1 MNVIVFPE
9 AKLYTQSQYQ
19 IFEEVVPEVDLDVIN
34 EIKPSFQKNSNQ
46 TVRLN
51 QVEEK
56 LNVDT
61 METAGADS
69 HLTGDNRIDKL
80 AKYLNNFL

>member
-1 MNVIVFPE
+1 MNVIVLPE

-46 TVRLN
+46 TVQLN

-69 HLTGDNRIDKL
+69 HLIGDNRIDKL

>member
-1 MNVIVFPE
+1 MNVIVLPE

-46 TVRLN
+46 TVQLN

>member
-1 MNVIVFPE
+1 MNVIALPE

-46 TVRLN
+46 TVQLN